1 MEQRKKIKWW
11 KRFIKNII
19 AVKDKHQVETKDE
32 KNITNS
38 SYDIEIK
45 SVKITDI
52 KIKL

>member
-19 AVKDKHQVETKDE
+19 AVKDKHQVETKE
-32 KNITNS
+32 NITNS